1 MGRDLKL
8 PVSPGSPGAWLG
20 AVEWGIASVSEKQSL
35 NSSISELESPSVLAH
50 TVPELEGQSHS
61 AAAPEAGPAVQASIA
76 PQPVIVSSPAVLP
89 PFGGMQVRGDQLA
102 PSGRDTGAAKFVL
115 TSLIKTLPEPAPL
128 PLPKLFPQPE
138 APASSDLS
146 ANIDLPPPL
155 IAGSAVTSAEPAAP
169 AFAPVPV
176 TRVLPPPPAP
186 SLLAPAVSPGID
198 TQLKVPPVYTRA
210 PPAPLKPK
218 LLTRVI
224 HLLAT
229 AVKFAAIAFVAWF
242 ATVMVLIAAFRYF
255 DPPQSML
262 MLTKRLSGET
272 LQHEWVP
279 LSRISNSLLRAVITS
294 EDAKFCRHWGFDLGE
309 IRAAMQSSEGYGRG
323 ASTIT
328 QQLAKNLFLWPGKSY
343 IRKGLEVPLTLAIEG
358 LWPKRRIL
366 EVYLNF
372 AEWGPGIFGA
382 ESASQYYYNK
392 PAAEVSERQA
402 ALLAISLPNPIARDA
417 SNPGPAIA
425 RRASTL
431 QNRMRVQGI
440 SYCALSA
447 STSRSAGR

>member
-1 MGRDLKL
+1 M
-8 PVSPGSPGAWLG
+8 PVCPGSPGAWLG

-35 NSSISELESPSVLAH
+35 NSGISELQSPSGLPHSA
-50 TVPELEGQSHS
+50 PELEGQSHS
-61 AAAPEAGPAVQASIA
+61 AAAPEAELTAQGSIA
-76 PQPVIVSSPAVLP
+76 PQPVIISSPAVLP
-89 PFGGMQVRGDQLA
+89 PFGGVEARGDQLA
-102 PSGRDTGAAKFVL
+102 PPGRDTGVAKFVL
-115 TSLIKTLPEPAPL
+115 TSLIKTLPEPVPST
-128 PLPKLFPQPE
+128 LPKLFPQPE
-138 APASSDLS
+138 ATASSDLS
-146 ANIDLPPPL
+146 AIIDLPPPL
-155 IAGSAVTSAEPAAP
+155 IAGSAVTSAAPAAP
-169 AFAPVPV
+169 AFAPVI
-176 TRVLPPPPAP
+176 RVLPPPPASP
-186 SLLAPAVSPGID
+186 LAAPALSAGID
-198 TQLKVPPVYTRA
+198 TQLKVPPAYTRA
-210 PPAPLKPK
+210 PPAPPRPTR
-218 LLTRVI
+218 LTGVI
-224 HLLAT
+224 HYLVT

-242 ATVMVLIAAFRYF
+242 VTVIVLIAAFRFF

-279 LSRISNSLLRAVITS
+279 LSRISNSLRRAVITS

-309 IRAAMQSSEGYGRG
+309 IRAAMKSSEGYGRG

-417 SNPGPAIA
+417 SDPGPAIA